1 MRCRGWK
8 FKIFLLKIKI
18 FILYLQFLFTYP
30 FSLLIIHWIM
40 ISWWK
45 FKLSVTDTLQIFLL
59 MTSNWMIL
67 LSDETLTRKG
77 KKLRKIILWFFWFFT
92 GKFTQKFFIENF
104 MGTGREFLFLFSECN
119 IIIHDLRKFLTEH
132 SRWKKFQSHLG
143 HYEAHFFTKILL
155 FSIILIT
162 KTNHKYYLNVIWIG

>member
-1 MRCRGWK
+1 MFCRGL
-8 FKIFLLKIKI
+8 KIKNFLLKIKI

-45 FKLSVTDTLQIFLL
+45 FKLSATETLQIFLL

-77 KKLRKIILWFFWFFT
+77 KKIEENYTLIFLIFYWKIYSKIFYWKLYGNRKGISIFIFWMQHYYT
-92 GKFTQKFFIENF
+92 W
-104 MGTGREFLFLFSECN
+104 
-119 IIIHDLRKFLTEH
+119 LTEIFD
-132 SRWKKFQSHLG
+132 WTLKVKKISIALRTLRG
-143 HYEAHFFTKILL
+143 SFF
-155 FSIILIT
+155 
-162 KTNHKYYLNVIWIG
+162 HKNFTI